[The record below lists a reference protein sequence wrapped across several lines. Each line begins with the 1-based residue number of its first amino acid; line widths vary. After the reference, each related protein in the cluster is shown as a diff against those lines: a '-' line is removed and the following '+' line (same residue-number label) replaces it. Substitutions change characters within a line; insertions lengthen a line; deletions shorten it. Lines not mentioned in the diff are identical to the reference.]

1 MAQKTKKDIKKQT
14 EKGKV
19 FISATFNNTIVT
31 VTDEEGKTLKWSSTA
46 IATGLMSST
55 INEERDEIIGY
66 ATSTTGNCLAYIKGN
81 VFTDTKEVNGDVWVV
96 QVKKYDT
103 ENGPDPYGQIADIRL
118 SSSAATT
125 INYDLTITMPRV
137 SDDPDFNLDPLD
149 ISKDSDLDELDISD
163 GDTNTNNN
171 DNSNND
177 GSGSSGGGGGGGG
190 SSLSSSNISNTSN
203 LVSNVS
209 SSSNDLIALG
219 TDVIQ
224 TSSSDKDVE
233 NSSNQGRSFLTGAFI
248 GVGDGLGFLGD
259 LFLRILDWV
268 KGLFG

>member
-1 MAQKTKKDIKKQT
+1 MDRLIFVD
-14 EKGKV
+14 EV
-19 FISATFNNTIVT
+19 FDAYLEIYPSEFVDMGVNNPP
-31 VTDEEGKTLKWSSTA
+31 S
-46 IATGLMSST
+46 
-55 INEERDEIIGY
+55 
-66 ATSTTGNCLAYIKGN
+66 
-81 VFTDTKEVNGDVWVV
+81 
-96 QVKKYDT
+96 
-103 ENGPDPYGQIADIRL
+103 
-118 SSSAATT
+118 
-125 INYDLTITMPRV
+125 
-137 SDDPDFNLDPLD
+137 
-149 ISKDSDLDELDISD
+149 
-163 GDTNTNNN
+163 N